1 MKAMQLERSG
11 LVPIGEAVSGLDDEL
26 VPALRDASPQ
36 ARHHFTVADQV
47 NQLVAASEA
56 DPERGFMAR
65 TMALCSLP
73 RTNPSNRKEYK
84 RVNVGG
90 HFKSGQAGPGQNR
103 PVIQ

>member
-1 MKAMQLERSG
+1 MQRQRGELA
-11 LVPIGEAVSGLDDEL
+11 PIGAVVTGLDDEL
-26 VPALRDASPQ
+26 VPALRDAPPQ

-73 RTNPSNRKEYK
+73 RANRT
-84 RVNVGG
+84 
-90 HFKSGQAGPGQNR
+90 SGR
-103 PVIQ
+103 I

>member
-1 MKAMQLERSG
+1 MNLDG
-11 LVPIGEAVSGLDDEL
+11 LKSATC
-26 VPALRDASPQ
+26 SPQ

-73 RTNPSNRKEYK
+73 PHQPRQPQRVQARQRAVHAGDELGPRQQAPLDQRAYLNRML
-84 RVNVGG
+84 RLG
-90 HFKSGQAGPGQNR
+90 
-103 PVIQ
+103 